1 MFEEVQIT
9 LVINSLNS
17 SKSEFEQSNE
27 IISYFKSKKIKNYII
42 EDINQEMNFNKETKL
57 NKNIRTSYNK
67 IGKIFKINNKYSIP
81 QIIINNKL
89 ILSYKQFKNFSE
101 SYPFLFQKIITGKNC
116 CHIRFFEDEMVYP
129 TQSLIDN
136 SEIICIYCYSL
147 KKIKKQVF
155 LSCNLRDSYNKI
167 INDILTYCEDNQ
179 ITIDLV
185 DYENLYYY
193 NLSMYSQEINEKINL
208 KEDFCVVGNYISDL
222 DNFYELIEKERINN
236 EIKNNFKLPNIRFDN
251 NFNYPIFKKKNPYN
265 FIEKLKLNGINEVV
279 FNIND
284 ISNSSIIFEEEEK
297 N

>member
-67 IGKIFKINNKYSIP
+67 IGKIFKINNTYSIP

-147 KKIKKQVF
+147 KKIKKHVF

-222 DNFYELIEKERINN
+222 DNLKIKEISISKEKNLGEFSDKEYEILCIFKN
-236 EIKNNFKLPNIRFDN
+236 EIIPYASEYYVGIIQDFQDFDAYLDKNIDNFD
-251 NFNYPIFKKKNPYN
+251 
-265 FIEKLKLNGINEVV
+265 
-279 FNIND
+279 
-284 ISNSSIIFEEEEK
+284 
-297 N
+297 

>member
-67 IGKIFKINNKYSIP
+67 IGKIFKINNK
-81 QIIINNKL
+81 L

-147 KKIKKQVF
+147 KKIKKHVF

-222 DNFYELIEKERINN
+222 DNLKIKEISISKEKNLGEFLDKEYEILSIFKN
-236 EIKNNFKLPNIRFDN
+236 EIIPYASEYYVGIIQDFQDFDAYLDKNIDNFD
-251 NFNYPIFKKKNPYN
+251 
-265 FIEKLKLNGINEVV
+265 
-279 FNIND
+279 
-284 ISNSSIIFEEEEK
+284 
-297 N
+297 

>member
-147 KKIKKQVF
+147 KK
-155 LSCNLRDSYNKI
+155 
-167 INDILTYCEDNQ
+167 T
-179 ITIDLV
+179 
-185 DYENLYYY
+185 
-193 NLSMYSQEINEKINL
+193 
-208 KEDFCVVGNYISDL
+208 
-222 DNFYELIEKERINN
+222 
-236 EIKNNFKLPNIRFDN
+236 
-251 NFNYPIFKKKNPYN
+251 KKKKSEYLY
-265 FIEKLKLNGINEVV
+265 FKIK
-279 FNIND
+279 
-284 ISNSSIIFEEEEK
+284 S
-297 N
+297 